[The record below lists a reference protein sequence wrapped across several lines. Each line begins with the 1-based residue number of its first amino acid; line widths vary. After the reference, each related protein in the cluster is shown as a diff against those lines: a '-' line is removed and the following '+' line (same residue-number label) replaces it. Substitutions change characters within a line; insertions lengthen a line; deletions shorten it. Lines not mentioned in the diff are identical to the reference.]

1 MTVLQQENPRRQFVP
16 SSPSDGAETVK
27 EGYVAQNPY
36 SDLYGDGKSS
46 FWTDLWV
53 RNHWQ
58 TLLGSHKRLGNR
70 STYKMKLEYY
80 FKNAQKTVMC
90 LEKLETLLG
99 V

>member
-1 MTVLQQENPRRQFVP
+1 MGIRRRSAPNYELYYDDYIKLYIDTVMTVLQQENPRRQFVP

-53 RNHWQ
+53 RNHCQ
-58 TLLGSHKRLGNR
+58 NFTGN
-70 STYKMKLEYY
+70 SQAVGKS
-80 FKNAQKTVMC
+80 
-90 LEKLETLLG
+90 
-99 V
+99 